1 MARALLI
8 LAITLLVALSGN
20 ARAGQEKPSA
30 ESPNATTQDDD
41 IRAVFNLLLAGQ
53 HEQAIKAVDEFFT
66 RYPLGSET
74 FSVGLAKAESQY
86 RLQRIDDAIKSYEQ
100 ALPFI
105 EKLNNVAQRRFARL
119 FPTRHTV
126 PSEGAVRHGHPLR
139 RGRPHPP
146 ASEHLLPDPP
156 WRVAA

>member
-74 FSVGLAKAESQY
+74 FSVGLPRPRASTVCSEST
-86 RLQRIDDAIKSYEQ
+86 
-100 ALPFI
+100 
-105 EKLNNVAQRRFARL
+105 
-119 FPTRHTV
+119 TRSSRTSR
-126 PSEGAVRHGHPLR
+126 PSHSSR
-139 RGRPHPP
+139 
-146 ASEHLLPDPP
+146 S
-156 WRVAA
+156 